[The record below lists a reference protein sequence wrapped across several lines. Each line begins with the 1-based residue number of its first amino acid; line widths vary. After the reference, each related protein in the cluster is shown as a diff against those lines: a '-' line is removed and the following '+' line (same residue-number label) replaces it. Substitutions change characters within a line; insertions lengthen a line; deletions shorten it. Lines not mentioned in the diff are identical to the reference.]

1 MIREIK
7 KTDFEALKVVIDSN
21 ELFPSERLDDM
32 TADFFNNPESQDIW
46 LTKEVDGKPI
56 AIAYCAPERMAEGT
70 YNLYLIAIDK
80 SFQGKGY
87 GSDIMIYLEELL
99 QRNKNRMLIV
109 ETSGLPEF
117 ELTRQFYKKQDYF
130 LAGVIPDFYQQGEDK
145 VIFYKFIPPET
156 LIR

>member
-1 MIREIK
+1 MIRKIK
-7 KTDFEALKVVIDSN
+7 KTDFEALRAVVDSN
-21 ELFPSERLDDM
+21 ELFPSELLDDM

-80 SFQGKGY
+80 IFQGKGY

-99 QRNKNRMLIV
+99 QRNKNRILIV

-117 ELTRQFYKKQDYF
+117 KPTRLFYKKHNYQ
-130 LAGVIPDFYQQGEDK
+130 LAGIIPDFYQRGEDK
-145 VIFYKFIPPET
+145 IIFYKNLHAEK
-156 LIR
+156 